1 MSASDASQGIE
12 HDAPARASQGRT
24 DARALLATC
33 VAAAARGADF
43 VRKGAERRSTIVWET
58 KGHND
63 FVSEI
68 DRASESAIA
77 ELVAERHPAA
87 TLVAEEGSPNLS
99 SSHGLVFVADPL
111 DGTTN
116 FLHGVPHY
124 AVSIAAMLDG
134 EVVAGATINAAT
146 GELFTATLGGG
157 ARRAGQP
164 IRVSATTEPGRSLVV
179 TGLPWSGEEDIAR
192 YMISLATV
200 MRATAGIRRSGAA
213 ALDLADVAC
222 GRYDAF
228 WELRLNPWDMAA
240 GSLLVTEA
248 GGLVTDMLGE
258 DRYMQNGS
266 IIAAAPKV
274 LPQMLQTLS
283 PHMHKQKA
291 ARGVARVG

>member
-1 MSASDASQGIE
+1 MSASDASQGID
-12 HDAPARASQGRT
+12 HNAAARTSHGRT

-33 VAAAARGADF
+33 VAAAARGADV
-43 VRKGAERRSTIVWET
+43 VRKGAERHASLVWET
-58 KGHND
+58 KGYND

-68 DRASESAIA
+68 DRASEATIA
-77 ELVAERHPAA
+77 EIVAGRHPDA

-99 SSHGLVFVADPL
+99 RSHGLVFVADPL

-124 AVSIAAMLDG
+124 AVSIAALIDG
-134 EVVAGATINAAT
+134 DVVAGATINVPT

-164 IRVSATTEPGRSLVV
+164 IRVSDTTEPGRSLIA
-179 TGLPWSGEEDIAR
+179 TGLPWSGDEDIAQ
-192 YMISLATV
+192 YMVSLPNV
-200 MRATAGIRRSGAA
+200 MRSTAGIRRAGAA

-240 GSLLVTEA
+240 GSLLVREA
-248 GGLVTDMLGE
+248 GGIVTTAAGEPCPVAETSLVCGNPVMHAWLLD
-258 DRYMQNGS
+258 
-266 IIAAAPKV
+266 
-274 LPQMLQTLS
+274 TLRAS
-283 PHMHKQKA
+283 
-291 ARGVARVG
+291 